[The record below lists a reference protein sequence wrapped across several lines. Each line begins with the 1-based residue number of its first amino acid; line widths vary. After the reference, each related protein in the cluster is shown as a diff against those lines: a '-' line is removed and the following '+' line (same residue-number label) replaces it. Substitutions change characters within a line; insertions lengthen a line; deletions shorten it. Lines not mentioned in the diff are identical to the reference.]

1 MRILV
6 YVGYQSIHF
15 NPDTL
20 KSTGLGGTE
29 IACINLARELKKF
42 GHRVIV
48 SGDVVPGY
56 FDGIEWLPTS
66 ECHEKY
72 SNQFDVIISAS
83 YLHVALEFKDYVDSK
98 IIFWAHNTDY
108 YPWWRGE
115 EIENHLE
122 LLKSDKISRV
132 VCLTEWHKDIWHS
145 QFGNTNIEVI
155 GNGIDT
161 STFIGRPKKI
171 KNRFIWSSAPERGLL
186 ELLKNWQSVL
196 KAKPDATL
204 EVFSPSYSIDQLDNS
219 LEIKELL
226 EQTGIIVRGNAS
238 QVELHDAMLRAEYWM
253 YLTDY
258 EETYCI
264 TALEMQYAKVLPIVT
279 NVAALNET
287 VWNGIILED
296 AETKWQESVQLIS
309 KLGPDL
315 KDKVIDDSFSWAKK
329 QTWSE
334 RSYMWNELLHKICE

>member
-1 MRILV
+1 MRILI
-6 YVGYQSIHF
+6 YVGYQSTHF

-20 KSTGLGGTE
+20 KTTGLGGTE
-29 IACINLARELKKF
+29 IACINLAKEFKKF
-42 GHRVIV
+42 GHKVMV
-48 SGDVVPGY
+48 SGDVVAGY
-56 FDGIEWLPTS
+56 FEGIEWLPT
-66 ECHEKY
+66 EQCHEKY

-83 YLHVALEFKDYVDSK
+83 YLHVALEFKEYVDSK

-122 LLKSDKISRV
+122 ILRSDKISRV

-161 STFIGRPKKI
+161 STFIGRPEKI

-186 ELLKNWQSVL
+186 ELLKNWQTIL
-196 KAKPDATL
+196 KVKPGATL

-219 LEIKELL
+219 SEIKTLL
-226 EQTGIIVRGNAS
+226 EQTGIIVRGNVS
-238 QVELHDAMLRAEYWM
+238 QEELHTAMFRAEYWM

-279 NVAALNET
+279 EVAALVET
-287 VWNGIILED
+287 VSNGIILENS
-296 AETKWQESVQLIS
+296 ETKWQESVQLLS
-309 KLGPDL
+309 KLGPEL
-315 KDKVIDDSFSWAKK
+315 KDKVVDEAYQWAKM

-334 RSYMWNELLHKICE
+334 RSYIWNELLHKIC